1 MKLKAQIEDQRLL
14 AVKEMRAS
22 KKGEGTYET
31 AYFEGVIEALDW
43 VMESRN
49 NISLI
54 NGIEFNRKEK
64 ANELD
69 G

>member
-22 KKGEGTYET
+22 KKWEGTYET

-49 NISLI
+49 NITLI